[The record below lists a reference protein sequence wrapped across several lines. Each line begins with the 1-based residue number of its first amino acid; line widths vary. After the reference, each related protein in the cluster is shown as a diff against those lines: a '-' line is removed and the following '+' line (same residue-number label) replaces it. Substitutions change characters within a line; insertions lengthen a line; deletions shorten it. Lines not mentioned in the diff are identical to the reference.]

1 LVPVSAFQKELNL
14 DSKGGE
20 DMKKLVLVVLA
31 ASLLLGSVSVLACTL
46 PLARRCDGDPDEF
59 QASKVI
65 DGGELH
71 LGFAHA
77 GGGDVVRPVMPARLR
92 EAAPGGGQ
100 NAARGAGRL
109 RVSVILFGRVFFL
122 GR

>member
-1 LVPVSAFQKELNL
+1 MNL
-14 DSKGGE
+14 DGKGGE
-20 DMKKLVLVVLA
+20 DMKKLVLVVVA

-59 QASKVI
+59 QARKVI
-65 DGGELH
+65 DGGEPR

-77 GGGDVVRPVMPARLR
+77 GGGDVVRPVMSARLR
-92 EAAPGGGQ
+92 EAAPGGEQ

-109 RVSVILFGRVFFL
+109 RLSVVLFGRVFFL